1 MAGVSQEYGH
11 GKAIKL
17 VAVNGYTTLFTHLKK
32 YLLVPL
38 VRVLITLALF
48 FSTNL
53 YSNIN
58 SENFYIN
65 YLAEN
70 YFLKSRVE
78 VTLADKTRADIITKD
93 HAIEVDFGEKWAE
106 SIGQSLH
113 YGLQTKKTP
122 GIVLILEQEK
132 DFKYLERTKNI
143 ILNNNLNVVLWA
155 LVFNFGSIELIK
167 INFNK

>member
-1 MAGVSQEYGH
+1 MIALDGNTN
-11 GKAIKL
+11 I
-17 VAVNGYTTLFTHLKK
+17 FTPFKK
-32 YLLVPL
+32 YLLVTIMKIL
-38 VRVLITLALF
+38 LALAF
-48 FSTNL
+48 FVSTNL

-58 SENFYIN
+58 SEDFYVN

-70 YFLKSRVE
+70 HFSNSRVE
-78 VTLADKTRADIITKD
+78 VTLADRTRCDIITKD
-93 HAIEVDFGEKWAE
+93 HAIEVDFGKKWAE

-155 LVFNFGSIELIK
+155 LVFNLGSIELIK
-167 INFNK
+167 IN